1 MKRIVALFL
10 ILSCTL
16 AFSSGCKA
24 QKAEICKFKD
34 NRKAAMSLVF
44 VGETAQLAEILSRF
58 LK

>member
-44 VGETAQLAEILSRF
+44 VGEYSPIG
-58 LK
+58 